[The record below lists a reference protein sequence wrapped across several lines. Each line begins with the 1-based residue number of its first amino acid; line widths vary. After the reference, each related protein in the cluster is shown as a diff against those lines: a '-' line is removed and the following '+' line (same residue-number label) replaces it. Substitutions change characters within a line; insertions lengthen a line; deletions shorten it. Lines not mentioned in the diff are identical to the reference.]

1 MSFIYDDKISFDDSP
16 SLTAF
21 SRARTAEAR
30 LLLESRYQYGSGTS
44 TEMNDKIVGA
54 GTLVADQP
62 RNCYLANVTTASGD
76 RVVRQTRQYAPY
88 IAGTSNI
95 GMITFTMNPA
105 KAGLKQSVGM
115 FDDYNGF
122 IFRLN
127 QTIPEFVIRK
137 NLVDNEVVN
146 QSNWNLDKLDGSK
159 NNMNKSGIL
168 VDFTKSQILVIDY
181 QWLGVGRVRIGFVIG
196 GNIIY
201 CHEFKHANL
210 ITEVYTNQPSL
221 PCRWEIENIS
231 ATSTPSTLMMICC
244 AVYCEGSDSETGF
257 SRSVSTGTTPVSL
270 TAANSSN
277 GYGIL
282 AIRLK
287 NTLVGKPNHA
297 LARLKTWSI
306 LSNTDMQY
314 KIVILSGKSV
324 LANPNAAWV
333 SVPGYGWCEYI
344 KDFAL
349 GATWNSIDNYSVIID
364 DFASGASGNSSG
376 QNSVGTLD
384 NRSNAIYQN
393 YDSSDSQILAIIGYR
408 VAQDASVKCAMSWAE
423 VK

>member
-30 LLLESRYQYGSGTS
+30 LLLESRYQYGAGTS

-105 KAGLKQSVGM
+105 KSGLRQSVGM

-270 TAANSSN
+270 NTANSSN

-324 LANPNAAWV
+324 LANPNATWT

-349 GATWNSIDNYSVIID
+349 SATWNSTDNYSVIID

-408 VAQDASVKCAMSWAE
+408 VSQDASVKCAMSWTE